1 MAADIQLDEA
11 STKEEIAAFVDE
23 LHAERTAEKA
33 PPEKKSDAQIVNEI
47 PDVAP
52 EKPAKATKTKKA
64 PVAEALPGE
73 GDETAEAPVADA
85 GKKAKGEISAKADPD
100 DRAWLDDGLR
110 KQIAGYG
117 IDEAELTDFDSRED
131 VERALRLIDKRALAV
146 GQKALADGEAP
157 NPRDAQG
164 RFTKTETT
172 KEPEAAKPAEP
183 AAKPSYEI
191 KLSKDKYEDDI
202 VDELTGMRDHY
213 EARLAALE
221 AKTQEAEAQA
231 EGDRFDVA
239 VDGLEMPTL
248 FGNTGSES
256 AEELKRRE
264 DLLLQCRALQH
275 GLQQLTGKSPDIE
288 SLVLSQAKA
297 AFADEFDKQTIKSR
311 TIRIAKQSDKRQ
323 GGGATRP
330 TDAPESGREY
340 AARRFRELSG
350 A

>member
-1 MAADIQLDEA
+1 MTDITEI
-11 STKEEIAAFVDE
+11 STTEEIAAFVDE
-23 LHAERTAEKA
+23 LHAERTAEKS

-47 PDVAP
+47 PDVVTP
-52 EKPAKATKTKKA
+52 VSEKPAKATKTKKA
-64 PVAEALPGE
+64 PVADALPGE
-73 GDETAEAPVADA
+73 GDETAKAPKN
-85 GKKAKGEISAKADPD
+85 GKGETTD
-100 DRAWLDDGLR
+100 DRSWLDDGLR

-172 KEPEAAKPAEP
+172 KPEAAKPAEP
-183 AAKPSYEI
+183 VAKPSYEI

-221 AKTQEAEAQA
+221 AKTLEAEAHA
-231 EGDRFDVA
+231 EGDRFDGA
-239 VDGLEMPTL
+239 IDRLEMPTL
-248 FGNTGSES
+248 FGTSGSES
-256 AEELKRRE
+256 TEELKRRK

-275 GLQQLTGKSPDIE
+275 GLLQFTGKSPDIE

-297 AFADEFDKQTIKSR
+297 AFAEEFDKQTIKSR

-330 TDAPESGREY
+330 TDAPESGREW
-340 AARRFRELSG
+340 AARRFREL
-350 A
+350 AEA

>member
-1 MAADIQLDEA
+1 MANQITEA
-11 STKEEIAAFVDE
+11 STTEEIAAFVDE
-23 LHAERTAEKA
+23 LHAEKTAEKA
-33 PPEKKSDAQIVNEI
+33 PPEKKSDAAIVNEHAATV
-47 PDVAP
+47 PDETPVAP
-52 EKPAKATKTKKA
+52 KGKAKKAKAPK
-64 PVAEALPGE
+64 
-73 GDETAEAPVADA
+73 GDETAADPVADA
-85 GKKAKGEISAKADPD
+85 GKKGKGETAAKAEPD
-100 DRAWLDDGLR
+100 DRSWLDDGLR

-131 VERALRLIDKRALAV
+131 VERALRLIDKRALAA
-146 GQKALADGEAP
+146 GQKALADGDAKEP
-157 NPRDAQG
+157 TRDDKG
-164 RFTKTETT
+164 RFTTETT
-172 KEPEAAKPAEP
+172 KEPEAAKAAEP

-191 KLSKDKYEDDI
+191 KLSKEKYEDDI

-231 EGDRFDVA
+231 QEDRFDVA

-256 AEELKRRE
+256 TEELKRRE

-297 AFADEFDKQTIKSR
+297 AFAEEFDKQTIKSR

-330 TDAPESGREY
+330 TDAPESGREW
-340 AARRFRELSG
+340 AARRFRELAG